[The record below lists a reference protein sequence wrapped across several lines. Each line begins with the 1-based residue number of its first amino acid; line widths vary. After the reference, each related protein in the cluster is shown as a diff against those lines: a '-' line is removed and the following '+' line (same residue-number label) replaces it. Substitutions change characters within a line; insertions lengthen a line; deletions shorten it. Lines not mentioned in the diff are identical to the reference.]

1 MASDA
6 AVEGVSGAAGG
17 IVALLATY
25 PLMTISTMQATRGKK
40 PAAAKAAG
48 SSGVDDSHQPKHR
61 YGALADIAET
71 VKTVGVRGL
80 FSGLQPALLG
90 TAVSQGVYFYF
101 YSLLREIAVARKHNA
116 AGTSSLQ
123 RSREQELPIGAS
135 LLVAAFAGA
144 GNVLLTNPI
153 WVVATR
159 MQSNRD
165 TADAHLRKH
174 APKGPLAVAADI
186 LKRDGPAGFWK
197 GVLPALVMVCNPT
210 VQYVLFEW
218 LLARLRVARSK
229 SNQRGAPTATQI
241 FAIGALAKLGAT
253 VTTYPLLLVKS
264 RLMSTTSAT
273 EAAMRYRGT
282 WDALRRIY
290 KDDGFLGFYSGLRAK
305 VVQSVLAAAI
315 LFAVREKLYN
325 LTQKALRKATVMIA

>member
-6 AVEGVSGAAGG
+6 IVEGVSGAAGG
-17 IVALLATY
+17 IVALLSTY
-25 PLMTISTMQATRGKK
+25 PLMTISTMQATRAK
-40 PAAAKAAG
+40 PPVPIGG
-48 SSGVDDSHQPKHR
+48 SQNLNLEGTPKHR
-61 YGALADIAET
+61 YGALADIAEA
-71 VKTVGVRGL
+71 VRLVGVRGL

-101 YSLLREIAVARKHNA
+101 YSLLRDLAVSRKHAA
-116 AGTSSLQ
+116 AGTTSVQ

-165 TADAHLRKH
+165 AADAHLAED
-174 APKGPLAVAADI
+174 APSGPLAVASDI
-186 LKRDGPAGFWK
+186 YKRDGPLGFWK

-218 LLARLRVARSK
+218 LLARLRTARMRSQLK
-229 SNQRGAPTATQI
+229 GGPSATQI
-241 FAIGALAKLGAT
+241 FAIGATAKLGAT
-253 VTTYPLLLVKS
+253 VVTYPLLLVKS

-282 WDALRRIY
+282 WDALCRIY
-290 KDDGFLGFYSGLRAK
+290 NEDGFLGFYRGLRAK

-325 LTQKALRKATVMIA
+325 LTQKALRKAATVKVA